1 MAEKCRA
8 TSWRTAFCHPPEKRF
23 LRGAAHS
30 GVFAV
35 RRLAFFAAFWSAV
48 NRGLR
53 PRKLMYFLTAKSTKN
68 SPADAFAYFVPAN
81 VRNGRLFAGLQANR
95 PRFLPLLAG
104 PSFHGSGIGPESFA
118 AFRGGKLAQQQDR
131 KRSILPSPLK
141 AVLNR
146 RIIACSGTRTTD
158 SPRARSGRLH
168 SLVLAAPAQ
177 RGPEVVP
184 AKSDMRMVLVLL
196 PSKVQ
201 RKPRRCRGCFVPFFR
216 KKVPKNSPAD
226 ACAYFVPANVRNGRL
241 FAGLQAN
248 RPRFLP
254 LLAGPSFHGSG
265 IGPGSFAAFR
275 GGKDASGTSRKH
287 RSLRSPPRGGVGRT
301 KRQQKTR
308 RLPGCKQPA
317 PLKRTLPR
325 AGANEKTKR
334 TRRRRTA
341 KIFATKRQRYPAGE
355 DRGMFHVLSVTKA
368 QTKRPA
374 KRRPFFRRMPD
385 KSL

>member
-23 LRGAAHS
+23 SRGAAHS

-104 PSFHGSGIGPESFA
+104 TSFLGFGIGPESFA
-118 AFRGGKLAQQQDR
+118 AERGGKDAFGTSR
-131 KRSILPSPLK
+131 KHRSLRSPLE

-146 RIIACSGTRTTD
+146 RILACSGERTTD

-184 AKSDMRMVLVLL
+184 AKATCGWFWRYLL
-196 PSKVQ
+196 TPKGSYT
-201 RKPRRCRGCFVPFFR
+201 PRQPPRFCLPDGQKAPTVPAVRTARRQAIR
-216 KKVPKNSPAD
+216 KKNLA
-226 ACAYFVPANVRNGRL
+226 L
-241 FAGLQAN
+241 
-248 RPRFLP
+248 RPPCTIF
-254 LLAGPSFHGSG
+254 GS
-265 IGPGSFAAFR
+265 ALYR
-275 GGKDASGTSRKH
+275 
-287 RSLRSPPRGGVGRT
+287 
-301 KRQQKTR
+301 R
-308 RLPGCKQPA
+308 RLGKLQTSLHLRPSC
-317 PLKRTLPR
+317 T
-325 AGANEKTKR
+325 
-334 TRRRRTA
+334 
-341 KIFATKRQRYPAGE
+341 IFV
-355 DRGMFHVLSVTKA
+355 FIL
-368 QTKRPA
+368 
-374 KRRPFFRRMPD
+374 
-385 KSL
+385 